1 MPLRA
6 SEPELQ
12 TPRGTSFGFKVHSS
26 LSLEYL
32 RAGEGEPLEVV
43 VDPDAGSEP
52 HGVLL
57 AEWSPTPELSFH
69 ARLYADGDR
78 YRLWTQDGGWISIDP
93 KARRI
98 ALDDAALAARREERV
113 WSIPAILCF
122 LERGDLPLHAAAVEI
137 DGAAV
142 LLGAPR
148 TFGKTTLAAGF
159 VRAGHR
165 LLAEDVSCIRPGDRP
180 ALIPGP
186 AMLRMRRDV
195 AAAIE
200 LPRTYTVREDD
211 DRVHL
216 ALAEDWRGDCS
227 PVPIDAVVFLRPS
240 NGELKLERVSPAE
253 AIRDLWSLSFR
264 LPSDSARAESFARIV
279 DFLKD
284 VRVWN
289 LYRPLRFDQIGAAV
303 DRIVG
308 DA

>member
-1 MPLRA
+1 MLID
-6 SEPELQ
+6 PE
-12 TPRGTSFGFKVHSS
+12 
-26 LSLEYL
+26 
-32 RAGEGEPLEVV
+32 
-43 VDPDAGSEP
+43 AGSPP
-52 HGVLL
+52 HGELI
-57 AEWSPTPELSFH
+57 AEWAPTPELSFH
-69 ARLYADGDR
+69 ARLYADGEH
-78 YRLWTQDGGWISIDP
+78 YRLWTLNAGWVAIDP
-93 KARRI
+93 RDRRI
-98 ALDDAALAARREERV
+98 ALDDAALAARREERL
-113 WSIPAILCF
+113 WNIPAILCF

-137 DGAAV
+137 DGAAI

-165 LLAEDVSCIRPGDRP
+165 LLAEDVSCVRPGDRP

-195 AAAIE
+195 AEAIE
-200 LPRTYTVREDD
+200 LPRTYVVREED

-240 NGELKLERVSPAE
+240 NGDLKLERVSPAE

-264 LPSDSARAESFARIV
+264 LPNDAARTASFARIV

-284 VRVWN
+284 VRAWN
-289 LYRPLRFDQIGAAV
+289 LSRPLRFDQIGAAV
-303 DRIVG
+303 DRIVR
-308 DA
+308 DV